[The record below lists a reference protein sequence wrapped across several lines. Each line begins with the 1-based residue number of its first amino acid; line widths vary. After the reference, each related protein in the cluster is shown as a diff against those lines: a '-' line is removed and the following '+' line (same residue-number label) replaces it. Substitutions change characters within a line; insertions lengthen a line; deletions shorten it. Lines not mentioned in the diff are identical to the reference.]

1 MSSAQVQISQL
12 PTAGTITGDELVPI
26 VQNGLTVQTT
36 TGAISASPS
45 QTQTFLTLNQEPT
58 LPNSRA
64 LSAGTGVTLT
74 DGGAQAAL
82 QIGLSG
88 AAASLNAAGTGIVAK
103 TSSTAVAARS
113 IASGTS
119 GLSVADGDGV
129 SGNPTISLTGQV
141 LSLANASG
149 AGLVALPNNGT
160 VTPVTITGTA
170 SEITVANGTGASG
183 DPTIGLADDPVL
195 PGTEGVVVPSGTT
208 AERPALATNGTL
220 RYNEDTETFE
230 GYANSS
236 WGSIT
241 TGTGVTSV
249 GLVMPAQFTVTNSPV
264 TSTGDLTAEW
274 ATQTTNKVFA
284 APNGSTGA
292 PTFRA
297 LANADLPDSGVTANT
312 YGSTT
317 AIPVITVNA
326 KGVVTGVTTA
336 AITGGLVY
344 QGSWN
349 ASTNTPTL
357 ASGTGTN
364 GYYYVVSVAGT
375 TNLDGITDWQVGD
388 WAIFNGAA
396 WQKIDQ
402 TNLVSSVNGEV
413 GAVVLDY
420 ADVGAPSATG
430 TGASGTWAIDI
441 SGNAATATSA
451 TSATTA
457 TNVAG
462 GAANK
467 IVYNT
472 ASGTSS
478 FIDAPVTT
486 GHYLKWTGSAFAWDV
501 AGTGT
506 VTSVDVSG
514 GTTGLT
520 TSGGPVTSSGTIT
533 LAGTLA
539 TTNGGTGLTS
549 FTAGDLPYYATG
561 TALSKLGIGTT
572 DYILTSSGT
581 APQYTNP
588 ASITVGS
595 ATSATTATNLAGGI
609 ASQIP
614 YQTGAGA
621 TSFIT
626 NGTAGQVLIS
636 AGTGAPTWGDINGG
650 TF

>member
-26 VQNGLTVQTT
+26 VQNGVTVQTT

-45 QTQTFLTLNQEPT
+45 QTQTFLTVNQEPT

-64 LSAGTGVTLT
+64 LSASSGVTLT

-82 QIGLSG
+82 QIGLDG
-88 AAASLNAAGTGIVAK
+88 AAASLNSAGTGIMAK
-103 TSSTAVAARS
+103 TASDTVTARS
-113 IASGTS
+113 IASGSS
-119 GLSVADGDGV
+119 GLSVANGNGV
-129 SGNPTISLTGQV
+129 SGNPTVSLTGQV

-149 AGLVALPNNGT
+149 AGLVAMPNNGT
-160 VTPVTITGTA
+160 VTPVEITGT
-170 SEITVANGTGASG
+170 SNQTTVANGTGAAG
-183 DPTIGLADDPVL
+183 NPTIGLASNPVL
-195 PGTEGVVVPSGTT
+195 PGSASVTLPSGNT
-208 AERPALATNGTL
+208 ASRPVSATNGML
-220 RYNEDTETFE
+220 RYNTTTQTFE

-236 WGSIT
+236 WGAIV

-249 GLVMPAQFTVTNSPV
+249 GLAMPSDFTVTNSPI
-264 TSTGDLTAEW
+264 TSTGDLTAAW
-274 ATQTTNKVFA
+274 ASQTTNKVLA
-284 APNGSTGA
+284 SPNGSTGT
-292 PTFRA
+292 PSFRA

-326 KGVVTGVTTA
+326 KGVVTSVTTA
-336 AITGGLVY
+336 GIVGGLDY
-344 QGSWN
+344 KGSWN

-357 ASGTGTN
+357 ASGVGTN
-364 GYYYVVSVAGT
+364 GNYYVVSVAGT

-388 WAIFNGAA
+388 WAIFNGTA

-402 TNLVSSVNGEV
+402 TNTVSSVNGQT
-413 GAVVLDY
+413 GAVVLGY
-420 ADVGAPSATG
+420 ADVGAPSTSGTNATG
-430 TGASGTWAIDI
+430 TWNIGI

-451 TSATTA
+451 TTA
-457 TNVAG
+457 TNIAG
-462 GAANK
+462 GAANR
-467 IVYNT
+467 IPYNT
-472 ASGTSS
+472 GSGTTS
-478 FIDAPVTT
+478 FITAPVTS
-486 GHYLKWTGSAFAWDV
+486 GHYLKWNGTAFEWNV

-549 FTAGDLPYYATG
+549 FTAGDLPYYSSG

-572 DYILTSSGT
+572 NYILTSSGT

-595 ATSATTATNLAGGI
+595 ATTATTATNLAGGI

-614 YQTGAGA
+614 YQTGAGT
-621 TSFIT
+621 TSFIA
-626 NGTAGQVLIS
+626 NGTAGQVLTS
-636 AGTGAPTWGDINGG
+636 AGTSAPAWGGINGG

>member
-1 MSSAQVQISQL
+1 MASVQTQISQL
-12 PTAGTITGDELVPI
+12 PTAGAITGDELVPI

-45 QTQTFLTLNQEPT
+45 QDQTFLTVNQEPT

-64 LSAGTGVTLT
+64 LSAGSGVTLT

-82 QIGLSG
+82 QIGLDG
-88 AAASLNAAGTGIVAK
+88 AAASLNVAGTGIAVK
-103 TSSTAVAARS
+103 TASDTVTARS
-113 IASGTS
+113 IASGTT
-119 GLSVADGDGV
+119 GLSVANGSGV

-160 VTPVTITGTA
+160 VTPVEITGTTNQT
-170 SEITVANGTGASG
+170 TVANGTGAAG
-183 DPTIGLADDPVL
+183 NPTIGLASNPVL
-195 PGTEGVVVPSGTT
+195 PGVASVKIPAGGTGDRPVSPS
-208 AERPALATNGTL
+208 NGML
-220 RYNEDTETFE
+220 RYNSDSQTFE

-236 WGSIT
+236 WGSIV

-249 GLVMPAQFTVTNSPV
+249 GLAMPSDFTVTNSPI
-264 TSTGDLTAEW
+264 TSTGDLTAAW
-274 ATQTTNKVFA
+274 ASQTTNKVLA
-284 APNGSTGA
+284 SPNGSTGT
-292 PTFRA
+292 PSFRA

-388 WAIFNGAA
+388 WAIFNGTA

-420 ADVGAPSATG
+420 ADVGAPSTSGTNAT
-430 TGASGTWAIDI
+430 GTWAIDI

-451 TSATTA
+451 TTA
-457 TNVAG
+457 TNIAG
-462 GAANK
+462 GAANR
-467 IVYNT
+467 IPYNT
-472 ASGTSS
+472 ASGTTS
-478 FIDAPVTT
+478 FIAAPTT
-486 GHYLKWTGSAFAWDV
+486 ANYYLKWNGTAFEWNV

-549 FTAGDLPYYATG
+549 FTAGDLPYYSTG
-561 TALSKLGIGTT
+561 TALSKLAIGTST
-572 DYILTSSGT
+572 YILTSSGT

-588 ASITVGS
+588 ASITVGN
-595 ATSATTATNLAGGI
+595 ATAAVTATNLAGGI

-614 YQTGAGA
+614 YQSASGTTG
-621 TSFIT
+621 FIA
-626 NGTAGQVLIS
+626 NGTAGQVLVS
-636 AGTGAPTWGDINGG
+636 AGTSVPAWGGINGG